1 MDYYSYSLK
10 IIVKNVSSLLQT
22 TNKELLSILRK
33 KYSAKIPGAR
43 YSRAYRKGW
52 DGTKYFISE
61 KGKFGTG
68 LLPFIVKD
76 LELAELDY
84 EIEDHREPVVDS
96 HDIALPKIQ
105 YRDYQKSLIELALKK
120 RMALIKA
127 PTGAGKTVVLAG
139 ILKALEDKTGLIF
152 FTQKGLLLQT
162 YEFLKNLGFDVGVA
176 FGDGV
181 ELKPITLCTV
191 QSVHKVLDSH
201 LDQSE
206 FIIFDEV
213 HEFAKGKI
221 STKVVKS
228 FPNAVYRFGM
238 SATMP
243 SEKMAKLNLVAYLGD
258 IISQVD
264 VEKLVDEGFL
274 TPPVVTFLDLPEY
287 KDHSLLDAKYAD
299 IYEQYI
305 VNNEVRNEKIKKIC
319 DGITKG
325 RILIL
330 VKNLKHL
337 ELLRDM
343 IPGAQ
348 TLEGKDD
355 LSLRSERIEGF
366 KEEER
371 SVLIGTKILQTGIDI
386 PEITH
391 LINAR
396 GLKSE
401 IATLQ
406 ALGRALRIHESKSKV
421 YIYDFNDQVPYLKEH
436 AAARKRAY
444 KSLKIEV
451 K

>member
-1 MDYYSYSLK
+1 MDYNSYSLK
-10 IIVKNVSSLLQT
+10 IIVKNVSSFLQT
-22 TNKELLSILRK
+22 TNKELLSVLRK

-43 YSRAYRKGW
+43 YSKAYRKGW

-68 LLPFIVKD
+68 LLPFILKD

-84 EIEDHREPVVDS
+84 ELEDHREPVVGR
-96 HDIALPKIQ
+96 HDISLPNIQ
-105 YRDYQKSLIELALKK
+105 YREYQESMINMALEK

-127 PTGAGKTVVLAG
+127 PTGAGKTIILAG

-181 ELKPITLCTV
+181 DLKPITLCTV
-191 QSVHKVLDSH
+191 QSVHKIIDSH

-221 STKVVKS
+221 ATKVVKS

-243 SEKMAKLNLVAYLGD
+243 KEKMAKLNLVAYLGD
-258 IISQVD
+258 IISEVD

-287 KDHSLLDAKYAD
+287 KDHSLLDSSYSD
-299 IYEQYI
+299 IYEKHVVHSDI
-305 VNNEVRNEKIKKIC
+305 RNGKIKKIC
-319 DGITKG
+319 DDIPSG
-325 RILIL
+325 RVLIL

-337 ELLRDM
+337 EILRDM
-343 IPGAQ
+343 IPGSQ

-355 LSLRSERIEGF
+355 LSLRSERIEEF
-366 KEEER
+366 KGDKR

>member
-1 MDYYSYSLK
+1 MNYYSYSLK

-22 TNKELLSILRK
+22 TNAELISILRK

-43 YSRAYRKGW
+43 YSRAYKRGW
-52 DGTKYFISE
+52 DGTKYFISP
-61 KGKFGTG
+61 KGLFGTG
-68 LLPFIVKD
+68 LLPFILKD
-76 LELAELDY
+76 LDLAELDY
-84 EIEDHREPVVDS
+84 EVQDLREPSIDR
-96 HDIALPKIQ
+96 HDIDLPDIE
-105 YRDYQKSLIELALKK
+105 YRHYQESLIRLALER

-127 PTGAGKTVVLAG
+127 PTGAGKTIILAG
-139 ILKALEDKTGLIF
+139 LLRALEDRTGVIF
-152 FTQKGLLLQT
+152 FTQKTLLLQT
-162 YEFLKNLGFDVGVA
+162 YDFLKKLGFDVGVA

-181 ELKPITLCTV
+181 DIKPITLCTV
-191 QSVHKVLDSH
+191 QSIHKILDTHLDS
-201 LDQSE
+201 SE

-213 HEFAKGKI
+213 HEFAKGKL

-228 FPNAVYRFGM
+228 FPKAVYRFGM

-243 SEKMAKLNLVAYLGD
+243 KEKMAKLNLVAYLGD
-258 IISQVD
+258 IISEVD
-264 VEKLVDEGFL
+264 VEQLVDEGFL
-274 TPPVVTFLDLPEY
+274 TAPEVTFIDMPEY
-287 KDHSLLDAKYAD
+287 RDHSLLDKSYAD
-299 IYEQYI
+299 IYESHVVY
-305 VNNEVRNEKIKKIC
+305 NEYRNEKVKEIV
-319 DGITKG
+319 DAVPKG
-325 RILIL
+325 KILIL

-337 ELLRDM
+337 EILRDM
-343 IPGAQ
+343 IPGSM

-355 LSLRSERIEGF
+355 VITRKSTIKKFVEQDVA
-366 KEEER
+366 
-371 SVLIGTKILQTGIDI
+371 VLIGTKIMQTGVDI

-436 AAARKRAY
+436 AHARKRAY
-444 KSLKIEV
+444 KSLKVEV

>member
-1 MDYYSYSLK
+1 LK

-61 KGKFGTG
+61 KGSFGTG
-68 LLPFIVKD
+68 LLPFIISD
-76 LELAELDY
+76 LESADLEYELEDQRSLSKTDY
-84 EIEDHREPVVDS
+84 
-96 HDIALPKIQ
+96 DIDVKGIQ
-105 YRDYQKSLIELALKK
+105 YRSYQKSLIELALEK

-127 PTGAGKTVVLAG
+127 PTGAGKTIILAG
-139 ILKALEDKTGLIF
+139 ILKALENKTGLIF
-152 FTQKGLLLQT
+152 FTQRSLLLQT
-162 YEFLKNLGFDVGVA
+162 YSFLKENGFDVGVA
-176 FGDGV
+176 FGSGV
-181 ELKPITLCTV
+181 DLKPITLCTV
-191 QSVHKVLDSH
+191 QSIHKVLDSH

-213 HEFAKGKI
+213 HEFSKGKI
-221 STKVVKS
+221 ATKVVKS
-228 FPNAVYRFGM
+228 FPNAIYRFGM

-243 SEKMAKLNLVAYLGD
+243 RDKMAKLNLVSYLGD
-258 IISQVD
+258 VISEVD
-264 VEKLVDEGFL
+264 VKGLVEEGFL
-274 TPPVVTFLDLPEY
+274 TPPVVNFIGMPEY
-287 KDHSLLDAKYAD
+287 KDHSLLDVSYMD
-299 IYEQYI
+299 IYDRYI
-305 VNNEVRNEKIKKIC
+305 INNEVRNEKIKALCESIN
-319 DGITKG
+319 TG

-330 VKNLKHL
+330 VKNLNHL
-337 ELLRDM
+337 QILRDM
-343 IPGAQ
+343 IPGSK

-355 LSLRSERIEGF
+355 LSLRTERIQDF
-366 KEEER
+366 KRDSR

-406 ALGRALRIHESKSKV
+406 ALGRALRIHESKNKV

-436 AAARKRAY
+436 ALARRRAY

-451 K
+451 NDKE

>member
-1 MDYYSYSLK
+1 MK
-10 IIVKNVSSLLQT
+10 IIVKNVNSLLQT
-22 TNKELLSILRK
+22 HNKELLSILRK

-43 YSRAYRKGW
+43 YSKAYRRGW
-52 DGTKYFISE
+52 DGAKYFITE
-61 KGKFGTG
+61 KGSFGTG
-68 LLPFIVKD
+68 LLPFILKD
-76 LELAELDY
+76 LELAEISY
-84 EIEDHREPVVDS
+84 ELEDHRDAVVDR
-96 HDIALPKIQ
+96 HDIDIEKIQ
-105 YRDYQKSLIELALKK
+105 YRDYQESLINLALKK

-127 PTGAGKTVVLAG
+127 PTGAGKTVILAG
-139 ILKALEDKTGLIF
+139 ILKALENKTGLIF
-152 FTQKGLLLQT
+152 FTQKTLLLQT
-162 YEFLKNLGFDVGVA
+162 YDFLTNLGFDVGVA

-191 QSVHKVLDSH
+191 QSIHKVLDTH

-213 HEFAKGKI
+213 HEFSKGKL

-243 SEKMAKLNLVAYLGD
+243 KDRMAKLNLVAYLGD
-258 IISQVD
+258 IISEVD
-264 VEKLVDEGFL
+264 VAQLVDDGFL
-274 TPPVVTFLDLPEY
+274 TPPTVTFLELPEY
-287 KDHSLLDAKYAD
+287 RDHSLLDSSYSD
-299 IYEQYI
+299 IYEKHVVHSDI
-305 VNNEVRNEKIKKIC
+305 RNGKIKKVC
-319 DGITKG
+319 DSIETG

-337 ELLRDM
+337 EILKAM
-343 IPGAQ
+343 IPEAY

-355 LSLRSERIEGF
+355 LTHRKGVIKAF
-366 KEEER
+366 KNEQR
-371 SVLIGTKILQTGIDI
+371 SVLIGTKILQTGVDI

-421 YIYDFNDQVPYLKEH
+421 YIYDFADQVPYLKEH
-436 AAARKRAY
+436 AAARRRAY
-444 KSLKIEV
+444 KSLKITIQ
-451 K
+451 